1 MAKIEEG
8 EEASRS
14 RESGSKA
21 KSWLTEGHRDY
32 WMPGEA
38 QEPQPAMPKTGN
50 YEKLQSTKQCDFLP
64 SLPKTAAM
72 SLVGCEV
79 KT

>member
-21 KSWLTEGHRDY
+21 KSWITEGHRDY
-32 WMPGEA
+32 
-38 QEPQPAMPKTGN
+38 
-50 YEKLQSTKQCDFLP
+50 
-64 SLPKTAAM
+64 
-72 SLVGCEV
+72 
-79 KT
+79 